1 MITKPIPSRVRR
13 RPPSNALV
21 LLGLLALLAAAAGCR
36 SGPRPAV
43 DLLYVDLDGS
53 LLDEDGAVPSVNREA
68 VARFRAAGGRVGVA
82 TGRMPDAGLPHARTI
97 GAGLPAILANG
108 AVVLGEGG
116 RPLRIEA
123 MADAEAVEAM
133 CAVVRGAGCQAI
145 YVAHAELD
153 SGRVRVERGRCR
165 APQQAGWWAIK
176 LRAKR
181 CPDHH
186 GLLARLQRISAGRQ
200 TVIESGAGEWLGVS
214 ISALGATKGQAI
226 AFVAERLGVPLARV
240 AFVGDGGNDVSAGR
254 TLTAAGGRC
263 FAVAN
268 AVDALRTVCPEN
280 TARPHHR
287 GAVAEAID
295 RLLAGP

>member
-1 MITKPIPSRVRR
+1 MTTMPTPDRR
-13 RPPSNALV
+13 RRRSPSSASV
-21 LLGLLALLAAAAGCR
+21 LLGLLALLAAAGCR

-53 LLDEDGAVPSVNREA
+53 LLDETSEVPPVNREA
-68 VARFRAAGGRVGVA
+68 VVRIRDAGGRVGVA
-82 TGRMPDAGLPHARTI
+82 SGRMPDAGLPHARTI
-97 GAGLPAILANG
+97 GAELPAILANG
-108 AVVLGEGG
+108 ALVLGDGG

-133 CAVVRGAGCQAI
+133 CAVIRGAGCQAI
-145 YVAHAELD
+145 YVAHAELA
-153 SGRVRVERGRCR
+153 SGRVRVEQGRCR
-165 APQQAGWWAIK
+165 APQRAGWQAIK

-181 CPDHH
+181 CPEHG

-200 TVIESGAGEWLGVS
+200 TVIESGAGEWLGIS
-214 ISALGATKGQAI
+214 ISALGATKGRAI

-268 AVDALRTVCPEN
+268 AVDALRAVCPQH

-287 GAVAEAID
+287 GAVAEAIE
-295 RLLAGP
+295 RLLAPD